1 MYKKVS
7 HDVSYAHS
15 AQSRLGWTVI
25 RCLENATGRSAL
37 LSRLPNLQ
45 KNMHSIQNFWHS
57 TMEGYGVTIDIMQG
71 ELRDIPVD
79 RPLIVVANHP
89 YGILDGLVMGSVLTQ
104 SGANFKII
112 ANDIFNKAQEIG
124 EKILPI
130 SFKNTREAVLL
141 NLRTRKNAL
150 THLSHGGAIG
160 IFPGGTVS
168 TSSKLF
174 SQPAD
179 PVWRSFT
186 AKMIFKSNAL
196 VVPIFFDGNTS
207 RIFQLA
213 SHLHPT
219 VRAGLLLR
227 EFKLRLNKPVR
238 IVIGKP
244 IPRFRLDLFK
254 NDSRKIMD
262 FLRLETYKLSPNK
275 NQTFEYGHEFEHKHR
290 NVKVK

>member
-1 MYKKVS
+1 MYKKVN
-7 HDVSYAHS
+7 HDLSYAHS
-15 AQSRLGWTVI
+15 AHSRLGMAVI
-25 RCLENATGRSAL
+25 RCLENATGRSAV
-37 LSRLPNLQ
+37 LSRSPNLRTSR
-45 KNMHSIQNFWHS
+45 HSIQSFWHS
-57 TMEGYGVTIDIMQG
+57 IMEGYGVTIDIMQG
-71 ELRDIPVD
+71 ELGDIPVD
-79 RPLIVVANHP
+79 QPFVLVANHP
-89 YGILDGLVMGSVLTQ
+89 YGILDGLVMGSVLAQ

-112 ANDIFNKAQEIG
+112 ANDIFNKAQEISD
-124 EKILPI
+124 KILPI
-130 SFKNTREAVLL
+130 SFKNTREAISL

-150 THLSHGGAIG
+150 THLSNGGAIG

-179 PVWRSFT
+179 PAWRTFT

-213 SHLHPT
+213 SHLHPNI
-219 VRAGLLLR
+219 RAGLLLR
-227 EFKLRLNKPVR
+227 EFKLRLDKPVR

-244 IPRFRLDLFK
+244 IPRCRMDLFK
-254 NDSRKIMD
+254 NDPRKIMD

-275 NQTFEYGHEFEHKHR
+275 NQTFEYGYEFEHKHR
-290 NVKVK
+290 NIKV

>member
-1 MYKKVS
+1 MYKKVNY
-7 HDVSYAHS
+7 DVSYVHS
-15 AQSRLGWTVI
+15 AQSKLGRAII
-25 RCLENATGRSAL
+25 RCLENATSRSAL
-37 LSRLPNLQ
+37 LSRSPNLRS
-45 KNMHSIQNFWHS
+45 NVHSIQNLWHS
-57 TMEGYGVTIDIMQG
+57 IMEGYGVTIDIMQG
-71 ELRDIPVD
+71 ELGDIPVD
-79 RPLIVVANHP
+79 QPFIVVANHP
-89 YGILDGLVMGSVLTQ
+89 YGILDGLVMGSVLAQ

-112 ANDIFNKAQEIG
+112 ANDIFNKAREISD
-124 EKILPI
+124 KILPI
-130 SFKNTREAVLL
+130 SFKNTREAISL
-141 NLRTRKNAL
+141 NLRTRKNAI

-179 PVWRSFT
+179 PAWRSFT

-213 SHLHPT
+213 SHLHPNI
-219 VRAGLLLR
+219 RAGLLLR
-227 EFKLRLNKPVR
+227 EFKLRLDKPVR

-244 IPRFRLDLFK
+244 IPRCRMDLFK

-275 NQTFEYGHEFEHKHR
+275 NQTFEYGYEFEHKHR
-290 NVKVK
+290 NIKV

>member
-1 MYKKVS
+1 MYKKVNY
-7 HDVSYAHS
+7 DVSYAHS
-15 AQSRLGWTVI
+15 AQSKLGRAII
-25 RCLENATGRSAL
+25 RCLENATSRSAL
-37 LSRLPNLQ
+37 LSRSPNLRT
-45 KNMHSIQNFWHS
+45 NVHSIQNLWHS
-57 TMEGYGVTIDIMQG
+57 IMEGYGVTIDIMQG
-71 ELRDIPVD
+71 ELGDIPVD
-79 RPLIVVANHP
+79 QPFIVVANHP
-89 YGILDGLVMGSVLTQ
+89 YGILDGLVMGSVLAQ
-104 SGANFKII
+104 SGTNFKII
-112 ANDIFNKAQEIG
+112 ANDIFNKAREISD
-124 EKILPI
+124 KILPI
-130 SFKNTREAVLL
+130 SFKNTREAISL
-141 NLRTRKNAL
+141 NLRTRKNAI

-179 PVWRSFT
+179 PTWRSFT

-213 SHLHPT
+213 SHLHPNI
-219 VRAGLLLR
+219 RAGLLLR
-227 EFKLRLNKPVR
+227 EFKLRLDKPVR

-244 IPRFRLDLFK
+244 IPRCRMDLFK

-275 NQTFEYGHEFEHKHR
+275 NQTFEYGYEFEHKHR
-290 NVKVK
+290 NIKV

>member
-1 MYKKVS
+1 MYKKVNY
-7 HDVSYAHS
+7 DVSYAHS
-15 AQSRLGWTVI
+15 AQSKLGRAII

-37 LSRLPNLQ
+37 LNRSPNLRT
-45 KNMHSIQNFWHS
+45 NMHSIQNLWHS
-57 TMEGYGVTIDIMQG
+57 IMEGYGVTIDIMQG
-71 ELRDIPVD
+71 ELGDIPVD
-79 RPLIVVANHP
+79 QPFIVVANHP
-89 YGILDGLVMGSVLTQ
+89 YGILDGLVMGSVLAQ

-112 ANDIFNKAQEIG
+112 ANDIFNKAQEISD
-124 EKILPI
+124 KILPI
-130 SFKNTREAVLL
+130 SFKNTREAISL
-141 NLRTRKNAL
+141 NLRTRKNAI

-179 PVWRSFT
+179 PAWRSFT

-213 SHLHPT
+213 SHLHPNI
-219 VRAGLLLR
+219 RAGLLLR
-227 EFKLRLNKPVR
+227 EFKLRLDKPVR

-244 IPRFRLDLFK
+244 IPRCRMDLFK
-254 NDSRKIMD
+254 DDSRKIMD

-275 NQTFEYGHEFEHKHR
+275 NQTFEYGYEFEHKHR
-290 NVKVK
+290 NIKV

>member
-1 MYKKVS
+1 MYKKVNY
-7 HDVSYAHS
+7 DVSYAHS
-15 AQSRLGWTVI
+15 AQSKLGRAII

-37 LSRLPNLQ
+37 LSRSPNLRT
-45 KNMHSIQNFWHS
+45 NMHSIQNLWHS
-57 TMEGYGVTIDIMQG
+57 IMEGYGVTIDIMQG
-71 ELRDIPVD
+71 ELGDIPVD
-79 RPLIVVANHP
+79 QPFIVVANHP
-89 YGILDGLVMGSVLTQ
+89 YGILDGLVMGSVLAQ

-112 ANDIFNKAQEIG
+112 ANDIFNKAREISD
-124 EKILPI
+124 KILPI
-130 SFKNTREAVLL
+130 SFKNTREAISL

-150 THLSHGGAIG
+150 SHLSHGGAIG

-179 PVWRSFT
+179 PAWRSFT

-213 SHLHPT
+213 SHLHPNI
-219 VRAGLLLR
+219 RAGLLLR
-227 EFKLRLNKPVR
+227 EFKLRLDKPVR

-244 IPRFRLDLFK
+244 IPRCRMDLFK

-275 NQTFEYGHEFEHKHR
+275 NQTFEYGYEFEHKHR
-290 NVKVK
+290 NIKV

>member
-1 MYKKVS
+1 MFKKVS
-7 HDVSYAHS
+7 HDASYAHS
-15 AQSRLGWTVI
+15 AQSRLGWAVI

-37 LSRLPNLQ
+37 LSRLPNLRT
-45 KNMHSIQNFWHS
+45 NMHSIQNFWHS

-89 YGILDGLVMGSVLTQ
+89 YGILDGLVMGSVLAQ

-130 SFKNTREAVLL
+130 SFKNTRESVLL
-141 NLRTRKNAL
+141 NLQTRKNAL

-244 IPRFRLDLFK
+244 IPRCRLDLFK
-254 NDSRKIMD
+254 NDSRNIMD

>member
-1 MYKKVS
+1 MYKKVNY
-7 HDVSYAHS
+7 DVSYAHS
-15 AQSRLGWTVI
+15 AQSKLGRAII

-37 LSRLPNLQ
+37 LSRSPNLRT
-45 KNMHSIQNFWHS
+45 NVHSIQNLWHS
-57 TMEGYGVTIDIMQG
+57 IMEGYGVTIDIMQG
-71 ELRDIPVD
+71 ELGDIPVD
-79 RPLIVVANHP
+79 QPFIVVANHP
-89 YGILDGLVMGSVLTQ
+89 YGILDGLVMGSVLAQ
-104 SGANFKII
+104 SGTNFKII
-112 ANDIFNKAQEIG
+112 ANDIFNKAKEISD
-124 EKILPI
+124 KILPI
-130 SFKNTREAVLL
+130 SFKNTREAISL
-141 NLRTRKNAL
+141 NLRTRKNAI

-179 PVWRSFT
+179 PSWRSFT

-213 SHLHPT
+213 SHLHPNI
-219 VRAGLLLR
+219 RAGLLLR
-227 EFKLRLNKPVR
+227 EFKLRLDKPVR

-244 IPRFRLDLFK
+244 IPRCKIDLFK

-275 NQTFEYGHEFEHKHR
+275 NQTFEYGYEFEHKHR
-290 NVKVK
+290 NIKV

>member
-1 MYKKVS
+1 MYKKLN
-7 HDVSYAHS
+7 HDVSYAPS
-15 AQSRLGWTVI
+15 AQSRLGRAVI
-25 RCLENATGRSAL
+25 RCLENATGRSAV
-37 LSRLPNLQ
+37 LSRSPNLRT
-45 KNMHSIQNFWHS
+45 NMHSIQNLWHS
-57 TMEGYGVTIDIMQG
+57 IMEGYGVTIDIMHG
-71 ELRDIPVD
+71 ELGDIPVD
-79 RPLIVVANHP
+79 QPFIVVANHP
-89 YGILDGLVMGSVLTQ
+89 YGILDGLVMGSVLAQ

-112 ANDIFNKAQEIG
+112 ANDIFNKAREISD
-124 EKILPI
+124 KILPI
-130 SFKNTREAVLL
+130 SFKNTREAISL
-141 NLRTRKNAL
+141 NLRTRKNAI

-179 PVWRSFT
+179 PSWRSFT

-213 SHLHPT
+213 SHLHPNI
-219 VRAGLLLR
+219 RAGLLLR
-227 EFKLRLNKPVR
+227 EFKLRLDKPVR

-244 IPRFRLDLFK
+244 IPRCRMDLFK

-275 NQTFEYGHEFEHKHR
+275 NQTFEYGYEFEHKHR
-290 NVKVK
+290 NIKV

>member
-1 MYKKVS
+1 MYKKVNY
-7 HDVSYAHS
+7 DVSYAHS
-15 AQSRLGWTVI
+15 AQSKLGRAII

-37 LSRLPNLQ
+37 LSRSPNLRT
-45 KNMHSIQNFWHS
+45 NVHSIQNLWHS
-57 TMEGYGVTIDIMQG
+57 IIEGYGVTIDIMQG
-71 ELRDIPVD
+71 ELGDIPVD
-79 RPLIVVANHP
+79 QPFIVVANHP
-89 YGILDGLVMGSVLTQ
+89 YGILDGLVMGSVLAQ

-112 ANDIFNKAQEIG
+112 ANDIFSKAREISD
-124 EKILPI
+124 KILPI
-130 SFKNTREAVLL
+130 SFKNTREAISL
-141 NLRTRKNAL
+141 NLRTRKNAI

-179 PVWRSFT
+179 PSWRSFT

-213 SHLHPT
+213 SHLHPNI
-219 VRAGLLLR
+219 RAGLLLR
-227 EFKLRLNKPVR
+227 EFKLRLDKPVR

-244 IPRFRLDLFK
+244 IPRCRMDLFK

-275 NQTFEYGHEFEHKHR
+275 NQTFEYGYEFEHKHR
-290 NVKVK
+290 NIKV

>member
-1 MYKKVS
+1 
-7 HDVSYAHS
+7 
-15 AQSRLGWTVI
+15 
-25 RCLENATGRSAL
+25 
-37 LSRLPNLQ
+37 
-45 KNMHSIQNFWHS
+45 
-57 TMEGYGVTIDIMQG
+57 MEGYGVTIDIMKG
-71 ELRDIPVD
+71 ELGDIPVD
-79 RPLIVVANHP
+79 QPFIVVANHP
-89 YGILDGLVMGSVLTQ
+89 YGILDGLVMGSVLAQ

-112 ANDIFNKAQEIG
+112 ANDIFNKAQEISD
-124 EKILPI
+124 KILPI
-130 SFKNTREAVLL
+130 SFKNTREAISL
-141 NLRTRKNAL
+141 NLRTRKNAI

-179 PVWRSFT
+179 PAWRSFT

-213 SHLHPT
+213 SHLHPNI
-219 VRAGLLLR
+219 RAGLLLR
-227 EFKLRLNKPVR
+227 EFKLRLDKPVR

-244 IPRFRLDLFK
+244 IPRCRMDLFK

-275 NQTFEYGHEFEHKHR
+275 NQTFEYGYEFEHKHR
-290 NVKVK
+290 HIKV

>member
-1 MYKKVS
+1 MYKKVN

-15 AQSRLGWTVI
+15 AQSRLGRAII

-37 LSRLPNLQ
+37 LSRSPNLRT
-45 KNMHSIQNFWHS
+45 NMHSIQNLWHS
-57 TMEGYGVTIDIMQG
+57 IMEGYGVTIDVMQG
-71 ELRDIPVD
+71 ELGDIPVD
-79 RPLIVVANHP
+79 QPFIVVANHP
-89 YGILDGLVMGSVLTQ
+89 YGILDGLVMGSVLAQ

-112 ANDIFNKAQEIG
+112 ANDIFDKAKEISD
-124 EKILPI
+124 KILPI
-130 SFKNTREAVLL
+130 SFKNTREAISL
-141 NLRTRKNAL
+141 NLRTRKNAI

-179 PVWRSFT
+179 PAWRSFT
-186 AKMIFKSNAL
+186 AKMIIKSNAL
-196 VVPIFFDGNTS
+196 FVPIFFDGNTS

-213 SHLHPT
+213 SHLHPNI
-219 VRAGLLLR
+219 RAGLLLR
-227 EFKLRLNKPVR
+227 EFKLRLDKPVR

-244 IPRFRLDLFK
+244 IPRCRMDLFK
-254 NDSRKIMD
+254 DDSRKIMD

-275 NQTFEYGHEFEHKHR
+275 NQTFEYGYEFEHKHR
-290 NVKVK
+290 NIKV

>member
-1 MYKKVS
+1 MYKKVNY
-7 HDVSYAHS
+7 DVSYAHS
-15 AQSRLGWTVI
+15 AQSKLGRAII

-37 LSRLPNLQ
+37 LSRSPNLRTNVHSTQ
-45 KNMHSIQNFWHS
+45 NLWHSI
-57 TMEGYGVTIDIMQG
+57 MEGYGVTIDIMQG
-71 ELRDIPVD
+71 ELGDIPVD
-79 RPLIVVANHP
+79 QPFIVVANHP
-89 YGILDGLVMGSVLTQ
+89 YGILDGLVMGSVLAQ

-112 ANDIFNKAQEIG
+112 ANDIFNKAREISD
-124 EKILPI
+124 KILPI
-130 SFKNTREAVLL
+130 SFKNTSEAISL
-141 NLRTRKNAL
+141 NLRTRKNAI

-179 PVWRSFT
+179 PTWRSFT

-213 SHLHPT
+213 SHLHPNI
-219 VRAGLLLR
+219 RAGLLLR
-227 EFKLRLNKPVR
+227 EFKLRLDKPVR

-244 IPRFRLDLFK
+244 IPRCRIDLFK

-262 FLRLETYKLSPNK
+262 FLRLETYKLSTNK
-275 NQTFEYGHEFEHKHR
+275 NQTFEYGYEFEHKHR
-290 NVKVK
+290 ILKV

>member
-1 MYKKVS
+1 MYKKVN
-7 HDVSYAHS
+7 HDLSYAHS
-15 AQSRLGWTVI
+15 AQSRLGRTII

-37 LSRLPNLQ
+37 LSRLPNLRT
-45 KNMHSIQNFWHS
+45 NMHSIQNLWHS
-57 TMEGYGVTIDIMQG
+57 IMEGYGVTIDIMQG
-71 ELRDIPVD
+71 ELGDIPVD
-79 RPLIVVANHP
+79 QPFIVVANHP
-89 YGILDGLVMGSVLTQ
+89 YGILDGLVMGSVLAQ

-112 ANDIFNKAQEIG
+112 ANDIFNKAQEISD
-124 EKILPI
+124 KILPI
-130 SFKNTREAVLL
+130 SFKNTREAISL

-168 TSSKLF
+168 TSSNLF

-179 PVWRSFT
+179 PAWRSFT

-213 SHLHPT
+213 SHLHPNI
-219 VRAGLLLR
+219 RAGLLLR
-227 EFKLRLNKPVR
+227 EFKLRLDKPVR

-244 IPRFRLDLFK
+244 IPRCRIDFLK

-275 NQTFEYGHEFEHKHR
+275 NQTFEYGYEFEHKHR
-290 NVKVK
+290 NIKV

>member
-1 MYKKVS
+1 MYKKVN

-15 AQSRLGWTVI
+15 AQSKLGGAVI
-25 RCLENATGRSAL
+25 RCLENATGRSAV
-37 LSRLPNLQ
+37 LSRSQNLRT
-45 KNMHSIQNFWHS
+45 NMHSIQSFWHS
-57 TMEGYGVTIDIMQG
+57 IMEGYGVTVDIMQG
-71 ELRDIPVD
+71 ELGDIPVD
-79 RPLIVVANHP
+79 QPLVVVANHP
-89 YGILDGLVMGSVLTQ
+89 YGILDGLVMGSVLAQ

-112 ANDIFNKAQEIG
+112 ANDIFYKAREISD
-124 EKILPI
+124 KILPI
-130 SFKNTREAVLL
+130 SFKNTREAMSL
-141 NLRTRKNAL
+141 NLRTRKNAI

-179 PVWRSFT
+179 PAWRSFT

-213 SHLHPT
+213 SHLHPNI
-219 VRAGLLLR
+219 RAGLLLR
-227 EFKLRLNKPVR
+227 EFKLRLDKPVR

-244 IPRFRLDLFK
+244 IPRCKMDLFK

-275 NQTFEYGHEFEHKHR
+275 NQTFEYGYEFEHKHR
-290 NVKVK
+290 NIKV

>member
-1 MYKKVS
+1 MYKKVNY
-7 HDVSYAHS
+7 DVSYAHS
-15 AQSRLGWTVI
+15 AQSKLGRAII
-25 RCLENATGRSAL
+25 RCLENATSRSAL
-37 LSRLPNLQ
+37 LSRSPNLRT
-45 KNMHSIQNFWHS
+45 NVHSIQNLWHS
-57 TMEGYGVTIDIMQG
+57 IMEDYGVTIDIMQG
-71 ELRDIPVD
+71 ELGDIPVD
-79 RPLIVVANHP
+79 QPFIVVANHP
-89 YGILDGLVMGSVLTQ
+89 YGILDGLVMGSVLAQ

-112 ANDIFNKAQEIG
+112 ANDIFNKAREISD
-124 EKILPI
+124 KILPI
-130 SFKNTREAVLL
+130 SFKNTREAISL
-141 NLRTRKNAL
+141 NLRTRKNAI

-179 PVWRSFT
+179 PSWRSFT

-213 SHLHPT
+213 SHLHPNI
-219 VRAGLLLR
+219 RAGLLLR
-227 EFKLRLNKPVR
+227 EFKLRLDKPVR

-244 IPRFRLDLFK
+244 IPRCRIDLFK

-275 NQTFEYGHEFEHKHR
+275 NQTFEYGYEFEHKHR
-290 NVKVK
+290 NIKV

>member
-1 MYKKVS
+1 MYKKVNY
-7 HDVSYAHS
+7 DVSYAHS
-15 AQSRLGWTVI
+15 AQSKLGRAII

-37 LSRLPNLQ
+37 LSRSPNLRT
-45 KNMHSIQNFWHS
+45 NMHSIQNLWHS
-57 TMEGYGVTIDIMQG
+57 IMEGYGVTIDIMQG
-71 ELRDIPVD
+71 ELGDIPVD
-79 RPLIVVANHP
+79 QPFIVVANHP
-89 YGILDGLVMGSVLTQ
+89 YGILDGLVMGSVLAQ

-112 ANDIFNKAQEIG
+112 ANDIFNKAREISD
-124 EKILPI
+124 KILPI
-130 SFKNTREAVLL
+130 SFKNTREAISL
-141 NLRTRKNAL
+141 NLRTRKNAI

-179 PVWRSFT
+179 PAWRSFT

-213 SHLHPT
+213 SHLHPNI
-219 VRAGLLLR
+219 RAGLLLR
-227 EFKLRLNKPVR
+227 EFKLRLDKPVR

-244 IPRFRLDLFK
+244 IPRCRMDLFR

-275 NQTFEYGHEFEHKHR
+275 NQTFEYGYEFEHKHR
-290 NVKVK
+290 NIKV

>member
-7 HDVSYAHS
+7 PKVSYANS
-15 AQSRLGWTVI
+15 AKSRLGKTFI
-25 RCLENATGRSAL
+25 TCLENATGRSTV
-37 LSRLPNLQ
+37 LSRLPNLPTDI
-45 KNMHSIQNFWHS
+45 HSAQNFWHS
-57 TMEGYGVTIDIMQG
+57 IMEGYGVTIDIMQG
-71 ELRDIPVD
+71 ELENIPVD
-79 RPLIVVANHP
+79 QPLIVVANHP
-89 YGILDGLVMGSVLTQ
+89 YGILDGLVMGSILAK
-104 SGANFKII
+104 SRANFKIV
-112 ANDIFNKAQEIG
+112 ANDIFNKAYEIKD
-124 EKILPI
+124 KILPI
-130 SFKNTREAVLL
+130 SFKNNRDAISL
-141 NLRTRKNAL
+141 NLQTRKNAL

-174 SQPAD
+174 SQPVD

-219 VRAGLLLR
+219 IRAGLLLR

-244 IPRFRLDLFK
+244 IPRCRLDLFK
-254 NDSRKIMD
+254 NDSRNIMD

>member
-1 MYKKVS
+1 MCSKVNQN
-7 HDVSYAHS
+7 VSYAHS
-15 AQSRLGWTVI
+15 AQSRLGRTFI
-25 RCLENATGRSAL
+25 RCLENATGRSTL
-37 LSRLPNLQ
+37 LSRSQNLRT
-45 KNMHSIQNFWHS
+45 NMHSVQNFWRS
-57 TMEGYGVTIDIMQG
+57 IMEGYGVTIDVIQG
-71 ELRDIPVD
+71 ELGDIPVD
-79 RPLIVVANHP
+79 HPFIVVANHP
-89 YGILDGLVMGSVLTQ
+89 YGILDGLVMGSVLAQ

-112 ANDIFNKAQEIG
+112 ANDIFNKAQEIKD
-124 EKILPI
+124 KILPI
-130 SFKNTREAVLL
+130 SFKNTREAISL

-174 SQPAD
+174 SQPVD

-290 NVKVK
+290 NVKMK

>member
-1 MYKKVS
+1 MYKKVN
-7 HDVSYAHS
+7 HDLSYAHS
-15 AQSRLGWTVI
+15 AQSGLGRTII
-25 RCLENATGRSAL
+25 RSLENATGRSAL
-37 LSRLPNLQ
+37 LSRSPNLRT
-45 KNMHSIQNFWHS
+45 NMHSIQNFWHS
-57 TMEGYGVTIDIMQG
+57 IMEGYGVTIDIMQG
-71 ELRDIPVD
+71 ELGDIPVD
-79 RPLIVVANHP
+79 QPFIVVANHP
-89 YGILDGLVMGSVLTQ
+89 YGILDGLVMGSVLAQ

-112 ANDIFNKAQEIG
+112 ANDIFNKAREISD
-124 EKILPI
+124 KILPI
-130 SFKNTREAVLL
+130 SFKNTREAISL
-141 NLRTRKNAL
+141 NLRTRKNAI

-179 PVWRSFT
+179 PAWRSFT

-213 SHLHPT
+213 SHLHPNI
-219 VRAGLLLR
+219 RAGLLLR
-227 EFKLRLNKPVR
+227 EFKLRLDKPVR

-244 IPRFRLDLFK
+244 IPRCRMDLFK

-275 NQTFEYGHEFEHKHR
+275 NQTFEYGYEFEHKHR
-290 NVKVK
+290 NIKV

>member
-1 MYKKVS
+1 
-7 HDVSYAHS
+7 
-15 AQSRLGWTVI
+15 
-25 RCLENATGRSAL
+25 
-37 LSRLPNLQ
+37 
-45 KNMHSIQNFWHS
+45 
-57 TMEGYGVTIDIMQG
+57 MEGYGVTIDIMQG
-71 ELRDIPVD
+71 ELGDIPVD
-79 RPLIVVANHP
+79 QPFIVVANHP
-89 YGILDGLVMGSVLTQ
+89 YGILDGLVMGSVLAQ

-112 ANDIFNKAQEIG
+112 ANDIFNKAQEISN
-124 EKILPI
+124 KILPI
-130 SFKNTREAVLL
+130 SFKNTREAISL

-179 PVWRSFT
+179 PAWRSFT

-213 SHLHPT
+213 SHLHPNI
-219 VRAGLLLR
+219 RAGLLLR
-227 EFKLRLNKPVR
+227 EFKLRLDKPVR

-244 IPRFRLDLFK
+244 IPRCRMDLFK

-275 NQTFEYGHEFEHKHR
+275 NQTFEYGYEFEHKHR
-290 NVKVK
+290 NIKV

>member
-1 MYKKVS
+1 MYKKVNY
-7 HDVSYAHS
+7 DVSYAHS
-15 AQSRLGWTVI
+15 AQSKLGRAII

-37 LSRLPNLQ
+37 LSRSPNLRT
-45 KNMHSIQNFWHS
+45 NMHSIQNLWHS
-57 TMEGYGVTIDIMQG
+57 IMEDYGVTVDIMQG
-71 ELRDIPVD
+71 ELGDIPVD
-79 RPLIVVANHP
+79 QPFIVVANHP
-89 YGILDGLVMGSVLTQ
+89 YGILDGLVMGSVLAQ

-112 ANDIFNKAQEIG
+112 ANDIFNKAREISD
-124 EKILPI
+124 KILPI
-130 SFKNTREAVLL
+130 SFKNTREAISL

-179 PVWRSFT
+179 PAWRSFT

-213 SHLHPT
+213 SHLHPNI
-219 VRAGLLLR
+219 RAGLLLR
-227 EFKLRLNKPVR
+227 EFKLRLDKPVR

-244 IPRFRLDLFK
+244 IPRCRMDLFR

-262 FLRLETYKLSPNK
+262 FLRIETYKLSPNK
-275 NQTFEYGHEFEHKHR
+275 NQTFEYGYEFEHKHR
-290 NVKVK
+290 NIKV

>member
-1 MYKKVS
+1 MYKKVNY
-7 HDVSYAHS
+7 DVSYAHS
-15 AQSRLGWTVI
+15 AQSKLGRAII
-25 RCLENATGRSAL
+25 RCLENGTGRSAL
-37 LSRLPNLQ
+37 LSRSPNLRT
-45 KNMHSIQNFWHS
+45 NMHSIQNFWHS
-57 TMEGYGVTIDIMQG
+57 IMEDYGVSIDIMQG
-71 ELRDIPVD
+71 ELGDIPVD
-79 RPLIVVANHP
+79 QPFIVVANHP
-89 YGILDGLVMGSVLTQ
+89 YGILDGLVMGSVLAQ

-112 ANDIFNKAQEIG
+112 ANDIFNKAQEISG
-124 EKILPI
+124 KILPI
-130 SFKNTREAVLL
+130 SFKNTREAISL

-179 PVWRSFT
+179 PAWRSFT

-213 SHLHPT
+213 SHLHPNI
-219 VRAGLLLR
+219 RAGLLLR
-227 EFKLRLNKPVR
+227 EFKLRLDKPVR

-244 IPRFRLDLFK
+244 IPRCRMDLFK

-275 NQTFEYGHEFEHKHR
+275 NQTFEYGYEFEHKHR
-290 NVKVK
+290 HIKV

>member
-1 MYKKVS
+1 MYKKVNY
-7 HDVSYAHS
+7 DVSYAHS
-15 AQSRLGWTVI
+15 AQSKLGRAII

-37 LSRLPNLQ
+37 LSRSPNLRS
-45 KNMHSIQNFWHS
+45 NVHSIQNLWHS
-57 TMEGYGVTIDIMQG
+57 IMEGYGVTIDIMQG
-71 ELRDIPVD
+71 ELGDIPVD
-79 RPLIVVANHP
+79 QPFIVVANHP
-89 YGILDGLVMGSVLTQ
+89 YGILDGLVMGSVLAQ

-112 ANDIFNKAQEIG
+112 ANDIFSKAREISD
-124 EKILPI
+124 KILPI
-130 SFKNTREAVLL
+130 SFKNTREAKSL
-141 NLRTRKNAL
+141 NLRTRKNAI

-179 PVWRSFT
+179 PSWRSFT

-213 SHLHPT
+213 SHLHPNI
-219 VRAGLLLR
+219 RAGLLLR
-227 EFKLRLNKPVR
+227 EFKLRLDKPVR

-244 IPRFRLDLFK
+244 IPRCRMDLFK

-275 NQTFEYGHEFEHKHR
+275 NQTFEYGYEFEHKHR
-290 NVKVK
+290 NIKV

>member
-1 MYKKVS
+1 MYKKVN

-15 AQSRLGWTVI
+15 AQSKLGGAVI
-25 RCLENATGRSAL
+25 RCLENATGRSAV
-37 LSRLPNLQ
+37 LSRSPNLPT
-45 KNMHSIQNFWHS
+45 NMHSIQSFWHS
-57 TMEGYGVTIDIMQG
+57 IMEGYGVTVDIMQG
-71 ELRDIPVD
+71 ELGDIPVD
-79 RPLIVVANHP
+79 QPFVVVANHP
-89 YGILDGLVMGSVLTQ
+89 YGILDGLVMGSVLAQ

-112 ANDIFNKAQEIG
+112 ANDIFNKAQEISD
-124 EKILPI
+124 KILPI
-130 SFKNTREAVLL
+130 SFKNTREAISL
-141 NLRTRKNAL
+141 NLRTRKNAI

-179 PVWRSFT
+179 PAWRSFT

-213 SHLHPT
+213 SHLHPNI
-219 VRAGLLLR
+219 RAGLLLR
-227 EFKLRLNKPVR
+227 EFKLRLDKPVR

-244 IPRFRLDLFK
+244 IPRCRMDLFK

-275 NQTFEYGHEFEHKHR
+275 NQTFEYGYEFEHKHR
-290 NVKVK
+290 NLKV

>member
-1 MYKKVS
+1 MYKKVNY
-7 HDVSYAHS
+7 DVSYAHS
-15 AQSRLGWTVI
+15 AQSKLGRAII

-37 LSRLPNLQ
+37 LSRSPNLRTNVHSTQ
-45 KNMHSIQNFWHS
+45 NLWHSI
-57 TMEGYGVTIDIMQG
+57 MEGYGVTIDIMQG
-71 ELRDIPVD
+71 ELGDIPVD
-79 RPLIVVANHP
+79 QPFIVVANHP
-89 YGILDGLVMGSVLTQ
+89 YGILDGLVMGSVLAQ
-104 SGANFKII
+104 SGTNFRII
-112 ANDIFNKAQEIG
+112 ANDIFNKAREISD
-124 EKILPI
+124 KILPI
-130 SFKNTREAVLL
+130 SFKNTREAISL
-141 NLRTRKNAL
+141 NLRTRKNAI

-179 PVWRSFT
+179 PSWRSFT

-213 SHLHPT
+213 SHLHPNI
-219 VRAGLLLR
+219 RAGLLLR
-227 EFKLRLNKPVR
+227 EFKLRLDKPVR

-244 IPRFRLDLFK
+244 IPRCRMDLFK

-275 NQTFEYGHEFEHKHR
+275 NQTFEYGYEFEHKHR
-290 NVKVK
+290 NIKV

>member
-1 MYKKVS
+1 MYKKVNY
-7 HDVSYAHS
+7 DLSYAHS
-15 AQSRLGWTVI
+15 AQSKLGRAII

-37 LSRLPNLQ
+37 LSRSPNLRT
-45 KNMHSIQNFWHS
+45 NVHSIQNLWHS
-57 TMEGYGVTIDIMQG
+57 IMEGYGVTIDIMQG
-71 ELRDIPVD
+71 ELGDIPVD
-79 RPLIVVANHP
+79 QPFIVVANHP
-89 YGILDGLVMGSVLTQ
+89 YGILDGLVMGSVLAQ
-104 SGANFKII
+104 SGTNFKII
-112 ANDIFNKAQEIG
+112 ANDIFSKAREISD
-124 EKILPI
+124 KILPI
-130 SFKNTREAVLL
+130 SFKNTREAISL
-141 NLRTRKNAL
+141 NLRTRKNAI

-179 PVWRSFT
+179 PSWRSFT

-219 VRAGLLLR
+219 IRAGLLLR
-227 EFKLRLNKPVR
+227 EFKLRLDKPVR

-244 IPRFRLDLFK
+244 IPRCRMDLFK

-275 NQTFEYGHEFEHKHR
+275 NQTFEYGYEFEHKHR
-290 NVKVK
+290 NIKV

>member
-1 MYKKVS
+1 MYKKVNY
-7 HDVSYAHS
+7 DVSYAHS
-15 AQSRLGWTVI
+15 AQSKLGRAII

-37 LSRLPNLQ
+37 LSRSPNLRT
-45 KNMHSIQNFWHS
+45 NVHSIQNLWHS
-57 TMEGYGVTIDIMQG
+57 IMEGYGVTIDIMQG
-71 ELRDIPVD
+71 ELGDIPVD
-79 RPLIVVANHP
+79 QPFIVVANHP
-89 YGILDGLVMGSVLTQ
+89 YGILDGLVMGSVLAQ
-104 SGANFKII
+104 SGTNFKII
-112 ANDIFNKAQEIG
+112 ANDIFNKAREISD
-124 EKILPI
+124 KILPI
-130 SFKNTREAVLL
+130 SFKNTREAISL
-141 NLRTRKNAL
+141 NLRTRKNAI

-179 PVWRSFT
+179 PSWRSFT

-213 SHLHPT
+213 SHLHPNI
-219 VRAGLLLR
+219 RAGLLLR
-227 EFKLRLNKPVR
+227 EFKLRLDKPVR

-244 IPRFRLDLFK
+244 IPRCRIDLFK

-275 NQTFEYGHEFEHKHR
+275 NQTFEYGYEFEHKHR
-290 NVKVK
+290 NIKV

>member
-1 MYKKVS
+1 MYEKVS

-15 AQSRLGWTVI
+15 AKSRLGSTFI
-25 RCLENATGRSAL
+25 RLLENASGRSAL
-37 LSRLPNLQ
+37 LSRSPNL
-45 KNMHSIQNFWHS
+45 KTNMHCIQNFWDS
-57 TMEGYGVTIDIMQG
+57 IMEGYGVTIDIMQG
-71 ELRDIPVD
+71 ELGDIPVD
-79 RPLIVVANHP
+79 QPLIVVANHP
-89 YGILDGLVMGSVLTQ
+89 YGILDGLVMGSILAQ

-112 ANDIFNKAQEIG
+112 ANDIFNKAQEIKD
-124 EKILPI
+124 KILPI
-130 SFKNTREAVLL
+130 SFKNNRDAVSL
-141 NLRTRKNAL
+141 NLKTRKNAL
-150 THLSHGGAIG
+150 KHLSRGGAIG

-179 PVWRSFT
+179 PAWRSFT

-219 VRAGLLLR
+219 LRAGLLLR
-227 EFKLRLNKPVR
+227 EFKLCLDKPVK

-244 IPRFRLDLFK
+244 IPRSRLNLFK
-254 NDSRKIMD
+254 NDSRKMMD

-275 NQTFEYGHEFEHKHR
+275 NQTFEYGYEFEHKHR
-290 NVKVK
+290 NI

>member
-1 MYKKVS
+1 MYKKVN

-15 AQSRLGWTVI
+15 AQSILGRAII

-37 LSRLPNLQ
+37 LSRSPNLRT
-45 KNMHSIQNFWHS
+45 NMHSIQNLWHS
-57 TMEGYGVTIDIMQG
+57 IMEGYGVTIDVMQG
-71 ELRDIPVD
+71 ELGYIPVD
-79 RPLIVVANHP
+79 QPFIAVANHP
-89 YGILDGLVMGSVLTQ
+89 YGILDGLVMGSVLAQ

-112 ANDIFNKAQEIG
+112 ANDIFNKAQEIKD
-124 EKILPI
+124 KILPI
-130 SFKNTREAVLL
+130 SFKNNRDAVSL
-141 NLRTRKNAL
+141 NLKTRKNAL
-150 THLSHGGAIG
+150 THLSDGGAIG

-179 PVWRSFT
+179 PSWRSFT

-219 VRAGLLLR
+219 IRAGLLLR
-227 EFKLRLNKPVR
+227 EFKLRLDKPVR

-244 IPRFRLDLFK
+244 IPRCRMDLFK

-275 NQTFEYGHEFEHKHR
+275 NQTFEYGYEFEHKHR
-290 NVKVK
+290 NIKV

>member
-1 MYKKVS
+1 MYKKVN

-15 AQSRLGWTVI
+15 AQSRLGSTFI

-37 LSRLPNLQ
+37 LSRSPNLRT
-45 KNMHSIQNFWHS
+45 NMHSTQNFWHS
-57 TMEGYGVTIDIMQG
+57 IMEGYGVTIDIMQG
-71 ELRDIPVD
+71 ELGDIPVD
-79 RPLIVVANHP
+79 RPSIVVANHP
-89 YGILDGLVMGSVLTQ
+89 YGILDGLVMGSVLAQ

-112 ANDIFNKAQEIG
+112 ANDIFNKAREISD
-124 EKILPI
+124 KILPI
-130 SFKNTREAVLL
+130 SFKNTREAISL

-179 PVWRSFT
+179 PAWRSFT

-213 SHLHPT
+213 SHLHPNI
-219 VRAGLLLR
+219 RAGLLLR
-227 EFKLRLNKPVR
+227 EFKLRLDKPVR

-244 IPRFRLDLFK
+244 IPRCRMDLFK

-275 NQTFEYGHEFEHKHR
+275 NQTFEYGYEFEHKHR
-290 NVKVK
+290 NIKV

>member
-1 MYKKVS
+1 MYKKVNY
-7 HDVSYAHS
+7 DVSYAHS
-15 AQSRLGWTVI
+15 AQSKLGRAII

-37 LSRLPNLQ
+37 LSRSPNLRT
-45 KNMHSIQNFWHS
+45 NVHSIQNFWHS
-57 TMEGYGVTIDIMQG
+57 IMEGYGVTIDIMQG
-71 ELRDIPVD
+71 ELGDIPVD
-79 RPLIVVANHP
+79 QPFIVVANHP
-89 YGILDGLVMGSVLTQ
+89 YGILDGLVMGSVLAQ

-112 ANDIFNKAQEIG
+112 ANDIFNKAREISD
-124 EKILPI
+124 KILPI
-130 SFKNTREAVLL
+130 SFKNTREAISL
-141 NLRTRKNAL
+141 NLRTRKNAI

-179 PVWRSFT
+179 PAWRSFT

-213 SHLHPT
+213 SHLHPNI
-219 VRAGLLLR
+219 RAGLLLR
-227 EFKLRLNKPVR
+227 EFKLRLDKPVR

-244 IPRFRLDLFK
+244 IPRCRMDLFK

-275 NQTFEYGHEFEHKHR
+275 NQTFEYGYEFEHKHR
-290 NVKVK
+290 NIKV